1 MCWNSGVGNYT
12 PNDWVVLT
20 VLNSIKHSSPGKR
33 IIARTKMMAFA
44 GSSVRSNGAHSYVN
58 PNIAITIAI
67 TVISIQMY
75 FS

>member
-1 MCWNSGVGNYT
+1 
-12 PNDWVVLT
+12 
-20 VLNSIKHSSPGKR
+20 
-33 IIARTKMMAFA
+33 MAFA
-44 GSSVRSNGAHSYVN
+44 GFNVRSNGAHSYVN